1 MEFYSTFGMVHAG
14 AAILLFLLA
23 ILSVST
29 AVLIAVKPGVD
40 QANEK
45 LVKKANTIGIIENI
59 VAGIVTLTGVIAM
72 IVGPWSLSQLWLWM
86 SLLIMVFYSLTL
98 FYITKPVRLAP
109 AEGGSAF
116 KVGMQVLLRFIYLLL
131 IAFTSV
137 LMLFKPF

>member
-1 MEFYSTFGMVHAG
+1 MLMLVHISAV
-14 AAILLFLLA
+14 ILLFLLA
-23 ILSVST
+23 LISIFISVYT
-29 AVLIAVKPGVD
+29 AAKPDVD
-40 QANEK
+40 QTNK
-45 LVKKANTIGIIENI
+45 WLLNIANTIWLIENI
-59 VAGIVTLTGVIAM
+59 VAGIVTLTGLIAM
-72 IVGPWSLSQLWLWM
+72 YVGSWSLSQPWLWL